1 MRLKYIFILLVFL
14 TIAKTSSA
22 QASKGYCKIEMHVYW
37 QEALKSSSSAASTND
52 GPKDVIVLSNDDILG
67 YDTSSIPACCILKN
81 RLDVFEKLRQL
92 KIDIPLQGLPF
103 VIKVDGNPILQGNF
117 WTAISSFSPPEG
129 VMIENFQNKKNEIR
143 LLLFSYPKV
152 DQRRSAPLLE
162 CLHNSNRL
170 K

>member
-1 MRLKYIFILLVFL
+1 M
-14 TIAKTSSA
+14 
-22 QASKGYCKIEMHVYW
+22 
-37 QEALKSSSSAASTND
+37 
-52 GPKDVIVLSNDDILG
+52 
-67 YDTSSIPACCILKN
+67 
-81 RLDVFEKLRQL
+81 FEKLRQL

-103 VIKVDGNPILQGNF
+103 VVKVDGNPVLQGNF

-129 VMIENFQNKKNEIR
+129 VVIENIQNKKNEIR